1 MKESSRKYVRNCPS
15 CNKELCYSN
24 RKSFEYSIN
33 GRRGGDKPS
42 GLCISCAKK
51 ANKSAVG
58 ERNPMFGK
66 KHSEETRR
74 KIKEKRKFQV
84 TSEETRTKMSV
95 AHSGKY
101 VSIETRL
108 KMSESF
114 KNRTYSEETRKKMKD
129 SAIRRVKRQGLKFH
143 PSYNQRSIP
152 LIEEY
157 GKKNGYNFQHA
168 ENGGEFYIKG
178 LGYWVDAYDKEKN
191 VVLEIDER
199 YHYNPDGSLKEKDQI
214 RQKQI
219 EEHLKCKFIRIRIR

>member
-1 MKESSRKYVRNCPS
+1 
-15 CNKELCYSN
+15 
-24 RKSFEYSIN
+24 
-33 GRRGGDKPS
+33 
-42 GLCISCAKK
+42 
-51 ANKSAVG
+51 
-58 ERNPMFGK
+58 MFGK